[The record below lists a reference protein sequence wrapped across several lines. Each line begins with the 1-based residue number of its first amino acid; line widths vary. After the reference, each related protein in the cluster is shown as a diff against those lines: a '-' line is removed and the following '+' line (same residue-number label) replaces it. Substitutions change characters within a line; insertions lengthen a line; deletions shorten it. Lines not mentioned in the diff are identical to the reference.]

1 MLDIKLFREN
11 PELIFDSEK
20 KRFRSTENA
29 EKVIEYDTLW
39 REGERRLNSLRA
51 EKNKLSK
58 SFKQAKKDGNIEEVI
73 AKSKEVAN
81 EIKEL
86 SAKNAE
92 YLQLRDDYRYKVG
105 NIIDEDVPI
114 SDTEDD
120 NVVVRTYGEI
130 PEHDFELLNHVD
142 LINKIDGADLETA
155 ASVSGARF
163 YYLKRDILHLN
174 LALIQFALSELEA
187 EGYIPMQTPFFVKG
201 EVAAETSELGE
212 FEETLY
218 KVENEDMYLIATA
231 EQTLAALHRNEIINP
246 EDLPLR
252 YCALST
258 CFRKEAGSHGKDTL
272 GIFRVHQFEKIEQFI
287 FCDPEDSK
295 NQHEKLMEVTERI
308 YQKLGLPY
316 QIIAIVSSALND
328 NAAIKYDLEAWFPG
342 SGAFRELVSCTNC
355 KDYQARKTKTRVGRA
370 GSGDAQ
376 TLHTLNSTA
385 IATERTMCCILEN
398 YQQADGSV
406 VVKMGG
412 TMLLATVTCAKDAKE
427 DVDFMPLQV
436 DYKEKYASAGRFP
449 GGFMKREGKAS
460 DYEILI
466 ARLVDRALRPLF
478 PEDFHAEVF
487 VNVNLISAEKDI
499 QPDAL
504 AGLAASSALAVSDIP
519 FEGPISEVRVAR
531 IGGEFK
537 INPNF
542 SEMADA
548 DLDIMVAATIYLL
561 LAWCFKVRA
570 LNEGIS
576 LLKGLLSRK

>member
-11 PELIFDSEK
+11 PELIIDSEK
-20 KRFRSTENA
+20 KRFRDPSNV
-29 EKVIEYDTLW
+29 EKVMEYDTLW
-39 REGERRLNSLRA
+39 RKGEKKLNSLRS

-58 SFKQAKKDGNIEEVI
+58 SFKKAKQEGNLDEVI
-73 AKSKEVAN
+73 ARSKEVAS

-86 SAKNAE
+86 TSKNAD
-92 YLQLRDDYRYKVG
+92 YLKLRDDYRYKVG

-120 NVVVRTYGEI
+120 NVVVKTYGEI
-130 PEHDFELLNHVD
+130 PEYDFELLNHVD

-155 ASVSGARF
+155 ADIAGARF

-174 LALIQFALSELEA
+174 LALIQFALSELEN

-231 EQTLAALHRNEIINP
+231 EQTLAALHRDEIIAP
-246 EDLPLR
+246 DQLPLK

-287 FCDPEDSK
+287 YSTPEDSK
-295 NQHEKLMEVTERI
+295 NQHNKLMEVTEKI

-406 VVKMGG
+406 KIPDVLVPYMGG
-412 TMLLATVTCAKDAKE
+412 KTIIEAK
-427 DVDFMPLQV
+427 
-436 DYKEKYASAGRFP
+436 
-449 GGFMKREGKAS
+449 
-460 DYEILI
+460 
-466 ARLVDRALRPLF
+466 
-478 PEDFHAEVF
+478 H
-487 VNVNLISAEKDI
+487 
-499 QPDAL
+499 
-504 AGLAASSALAVSDIP
+504 
-519 FEGPISEVRVAR
+519 
-531 IGGEFK
+531 
-537 INPNF
+537 
-542 SEMADA
+542 
-548 DLDIMVAATIYLL
+548 
-561 LAWCFKVRA
+561 
-570 LNEGIS
+570 
-576 LLKGLLSRK
+576 

>member
-11 PELIFDSEK
+11 PEIILESEK
-20 KRFRSTENA
+20 KRFRDNHFA

-39 REGERRLNSLRA
+39 REGERKLNSLRQ
-51 EKNKLSK
+51 EKNKLAK
-58 SFKQAKKDGNIEEVI
+58 SFKQAKKDGNFEEVV
-73 AKSKEVAN
+73 AKSKAVAA

-86 SAKNAE
+86 SAKGEE
-92 YLQLRDDYRYKVG
+92 YKKLRDDYRYKVG

-130 PEHDFELLNHVD
+130 PEYDFELLNHVD

-155 ASVSGARF
+155 ASIAGARF

-231 EQTLAALHRNEIINP
+231 EQTLAALHRDEIINP
-246 EDLPLR
+246 DELPLR

-287 FCDPEDSK
+287 YSAPDDSR
-295 NQHEKLMEVTERI
+295 NQHDHLMEVTERI

-376 TLHTLNSTA
+376 ILHTLNSTA

-406 VVKMGG
+406 KVPEVLVPYMNGK
-412 TMLLATVTCAKDAKE
+412 TVIEAKK
-427 DVDFMPLQV
+427 
-436 DYKEKYASAGRFP
+436 
-449 GGFMKREGKAS
+449 
-460 DYEILI
+460 
-466 ARLVDRALRPLF
+466 
-478 PEDFHAEVF
+478 
-487 VNVNLISAEKDI
+487 
-499 QPDAL
+499 
-504 AGLAASSALAVSDIP
+504 
-519 FEGPISEVRVAR
+519 
-531 IGGEFK
+531 
-537 INPNF
+537 
-542 SEMADA
+542 
-548 DLDIMVAATIYLL
+548 
-561 LAWCFKVRA
+561 
-570 LNEGIS
+570 
-576 LLKGLLSRK
+576 

>member
-11 PELIFDSEK
+11 MDLVLDSEK
-20 KRFRSTENA
+20 KRFRDTTNA
-29 EKVIEYDTLW
+29 EKVLEYDILW
-39 REGERRLNSLRA
+39 REGEQKLNSLRA

-86 SAKNAE
+86 GPKIEE
-92 YLQLRDDYRYKVG
+92 YKKLREEYRYKVG

-120 NVVVRTYGEI
+120 NTIVRKVGEL
-130 PEHDFELLNHVD
+130 PSFDFEPLNHVD
-142 LINKIDGADLETA
+142 LIEKIDGADIETA

-174 LALIQFALSELEA
+174 LALIQFALNELEGK
-187 EGYIPMQTPFFVKG
+187 GYIPLQTPFFVKS

-218 KVENEDMYLIATA
+218 KVENEDLYLIATA
-231 EQTLAALHRNEIINP
+231 EQTLAALHRDEIIAP
-246 EDLPLR
+246 EELPIR

-287 FCDPEDSK
+287 YSTPEDSK
-295 NQHEKLMEVTERI
+295 AEHDFLLANTEEI
-308 YQKLGLPY
+308 YKKLGLPY
-316 QIIAIVSSALND
+316 QIVGIVSSALND

-342 SGAFRELVSCTNC
+342 SETYRELVSCTNC
-355 KDYQARKTKTRVGRA
+355 KDYQARKTKTRFGKA

-376 TLHTLNSTA
+376 ILHTLNSTA

-406 VVKMGG
+406 KVPDVLVPYMGG
-412 TMLLATVTCAKDAKE
+412 KAIIKAKK
-427 DVDFMPLQV
+427 
-436 DYKEKYASAGRFP
+436 
-449 GGFMKREGKAS
+449 
-460 DYEILI
+460 
-466 ARLVDRALRPLF
+466 
-478 PEDFHAEVF
+478 
-487 VNVNLISAEKDI
+487 
-499 QPDAL
+499 
-504 AGLAASSALAVSDIP
+504 
-519 FEGPISEVRVAR
+519 
-531 IGGEFK
+531 
-537 INPNF
+537 
-542 SEMADA
+542 
-548 DLDIMVAATIYLL
+548 
-561 LAWCFKVRA
+561 
-570 LNEGIS
+570 
-576 LLKGLLSRK
+576 

>member
-58 SFKQAKKDGNIEEVI
+58 SFKKAKQEGNMEEVI
-73 AKSKEVAN
+73 AKSKAVAE

-86 SAKNAE
+86 NVKNAE
-92 YLQLRDDYRYKVG
+92 YLELRDEYRYKVG
-105 NIIDEDVPI
+105 NVIDEDVPI

-120 NVVVRTYGEI
+120 NVIVRKVGEL
-130 PEHDFELLNHVD
+130 PSFDFEPLNHVD
-142 LINKIDGADLETA
+142 LIEKIDGADIETA
-155 ASVSGARF
+155 ASIAGARF

-187 EGYIPMQTPFFVKG
+187 KGYIPLQTPFFVKG

-218 KVENEDMYLIATA
+218 KVENEDLYLIATA
-231 EQTLAALHRNEIINP
+231 EQTLAALHRDEIINP
-246 EDLPLR
+246 DDLPLR

-287 FCDPEDSK
+287 FSTPEESK
-295 NQHEKLMEVTERI
+295 NEHNRLLEVTEEI
-308 YQKLGLPY
+308 YKKLGLPY
-316 QIIAIVSSALND
+316 QIVAIVSSALND

-342 SGAFRELVSCTNC
+342 SETYRELVSCTNC
-355 KDYQARKTKTRVGRA
+355 GDYQARKTKTRYGSA

-406 VVKMGG
+406 KVPDVLVPFMGG
-412 TMLLATVTCAKDAKE
+412 KTVIE
-427 DVDFMPLQV
+427 
-436 DYKEKYASAGRFP
+436 
-449 GGFMKREGKAS
+449 
-460 DYEILI
+460 
-466 ARLVDRALRPLF
+466 AR
-478 PEDFHAEVF
+478 
-487 VNVNLISAEKDI
+487 
-499 QPDAL
+499 
-504 AGLAASSALAVSDIP
+504 
-519 FEGPISEVRVAR
+519 
-531 IGGEFK
+531 
-537 INPNF
+537 
-542 SEMADA
+542 
-548 DLDIMVAATIYLL
+548 
-561 LAWCFKVRA
+561 
-570 LNEGIS
+570 
-576 LLKGLLSRK
+576 

>member
-11 PELIFDSEK
+11 PDLIFDSEK
-20 KRFRSTENA
+20 
-29 EKVIEYDTLW
+29 W

-86 SAKNAE
+86 SAKNIE
-92 YLQLRDDYRYKVG
+92 YLALRDDYRYKVG
-105 NIIDEDVPI
+105 NVIDEDVPI

-120 NVVVRTYGEI
+120 NVIVRKVGDL
-130 PEHDFELLNHVD
+130 PEFDFEALNHVD
-142 LINKIDGADLETA
+142 LIEKIDGADIETA
-155 ASVSGARF
+155 ASIAGARF

-218 KVENEDMYLIATA
+218 KVENEDLYLIATA
-231 EQTLAALHRNEIINP
+231 EQTLAALHRDEIINP

-287 FCDPEDSK
+287 FSSPEESK
-295 NQHEKLMEVTERI
+295 NEHNRLLEVTENI
-308 YQKLGLPY
+308 YKKLGLPY
-316 QIIAIVSSALND
+316 QIVAIVSSALND

-342 SGAFRELVSCTNC
+342 SQTYRELVSCTNC
-355 KDYQARKTKTRVGRA
+355 GDYQARKTKTRVGRA

-376 TLHTLNSTA
+376 ILHTLNSTA

-406 VVKMGG
+406 KVPEVLVPFMGG
-412 TMLLATVTCAKDAKE
+412 KTIIEAKE
-427 DVDFMPLQV
+427 
-436 DYKEKYASAGRFP
+436 
-449 GGFMKREGKAS
+449 
-460 DYEILI
+460 
-466 ARLVDRALRPLF
+466 
-478 PEDFHAEVF
+478 
-487 VNVNLISAEKDI
+487 
-499 QPDAL
+499 
-504 AGLAASSALAVSDIP
+504 
-519 FEGPISEVRVAR
+519 
-531 IGGEFK
+531 
-537 INPNF
+537 
-542 SEMADA
+542 
-548 DLDIMVAATIYLL
+548 
-561 LAWCFKVRA
+561 
-570 LNEGIS
+570 
-576 LLKGLLSRK
+576 

>member
-11 PELIFDSEK
+11 PEIIIDSEK
-20 KRFRSTENA
+20 KRFRDTENV

-39 REGERRLNSLRA
+39 REGERKLNSLRS

-58 SFKQAKKDGNIEEVI
+58 SFKKAKEEGNFEEVV
-73 AKSKEVAN
+73 KRSKEVAA

-86 SAKNAE
+86 TAKNAD
-92 YLQLRDDYRYKVG
+92 YLKLRDDYRYKVG

-130 PEHDFELLNHVD
+130 PEYDFELLNHVD

-155 ASVSGARF
+155 ADVAGARF

-218 KVENEDMYLIATA
+218 KVDGEDMYLIATA
-231 EQTLAALHRNEIINP
+231 EQTLAALHRNEIISP

-287 FCDPEDSK
+287 YSAPEDSR
-295 NQHEKLMEVTERI
+295 NQHNHLMEVTERI

-316 QIIAIVSSALND
+316 QVIAIVSSALND

-398 YQQADGSV
+398 YQQPDGSV
-406 VVKMGG
+406 KVPEVLVPYMNGK
-412 TMLLATVTCAKDAKE
+412 TVIEAKK
-427 DVDFMPLQV
+427 
-436 DYKEKYASAGRFP
+436 
-449 GGFMKREGKAS
+449 
-460 DYEILI
+460 
-466 ARLVDRALRPLF
+466 
-478 PEDFHAEVF
+478 
-487 VNVNLISAEKDI
+487 
-499 QPDAL
+499 
-504 AGLAASSALAVSDIP
+504 
-519 FEGPISEVRVAR
+519 
-531 IGGEFK
+531 
-537 INPNF
+537 
-542 SEMADA
+542 
-548 DLDIMVAATIYLL
+548 
-561 LAWCFKVRA
+561 
-570 LNEGIS
+570 
-576 LLKGLLSRK
+576 

>member
-11 PELIFDSEK
+11 PDAIFDSEK

-58 SFKQAKKDGNIEEVI
+58 SFKKAKQEGNMEEVI

-92 YLQLRDDYRYKVG
+92 YLELRDDYRYKVG

-120 NVVVRTYGEI
+120 NVIVRTVGDL
-130 PEHDFELLNHVD
+130 PEFDFDPLNHVD
-142 LINKIDGADLETA
+142 LIEKIDGADIETA
-155 ASVSGARF
+155 ASIAGARF

-174 LALIQFALSELEA
+174 LALIQFALNELE
-187 EGYIPMQTPFFVKG
+187 EKGYIPLQTPFFVKS

-218 KVENEDMYLIATA
+218 KVENEDLYLIATA
-231 EQTLAALHRNEIINP
+231 EQTLAALHRDEIINP
-246 EDLPLR
+246 EELPLR

-287 FCDPEDSK
+287 FSSPEESK
-295 NQHEKLMEVTERI
+295 NEHTRLLEVTEEI
-308 YQKLGLPY
+308 YKKLGLPY
-316 QIIAIVSSALND
+316 QIVAIVSSALND

-342 SGAFRELVSCTNC
+342 SETYRELVSCTNC
-355 KDYQARKTKTRVGRA
+355 GDYQARKTKTRVGRA

-398 YQQADGSV
+398 YQQADGSIKIPEV
-406 VVKMGG
+406 LVPYMGG
-412 TMLLATVTCAKDAKE
+412 KTVIEAKE
-427 DVDFMPLQV
+427 
-436 DYKEKYASAGRFP
+436 
-449 GGFMKREGKAS
+449 
-460 DYEILI
+460 
-466 ARLVDRALRPLF
+466 
-478 PEDFHAEVF
+478 
-487 VNVNLISAEKDI
+487 
-499 QPDAL
+499 
-504 AGLAASSALAVSDIP
+504 
-519 FEGPISEVRVAR
+519 
-531 IGGEFK
+531 
-537 INPNF
+537 
-542 SEMADA
+542 
-548 DLDIMVAATIYLL
+548 
-561 LAWCFKVRA
+561 
-570 LNEGIS
+570 
-576 LLKGLLSRK
+576 

>member
-11 PELIFDSEK
+11 PDLIFDSEK

-39 REGERRLNSLRA
+39 REGESRLNSLRA

-73 AKSKEVAN
+73 AQSKAVAE

-86 SAKNAE
+86 GPKIEE
-92 YLQLRDDYRYKVG
+92 YKQLREDYRYKVG
-105 NIIDEDVPI
+105 NIIDEDVPV

-120 NVVVRTYGEI
+120 NLIVRTVGEL
-130 PEHDFELLNHVD
+130 PDFDFEPLNHVD
-142 LINKIDGADLETA
+142 LIEKIDGADIETA
-155 ASVSGARF
+155 ASIAGARF

-174 LALIQFALSELEA
+174 LALIQFALNELE
-187 EGYIPMQTPFFVKG
+187 ERGYIPLQTPFFVKG

-218 KVENEDMYLIATA
+218 KVENEDLYLIATA
-231 EQTLAALHRNEIINP
+231 EQTLAALHRDEIINP
-246 EDLPLR
+246 EDLPMR

-287 FCDPEDSK
+287 FSTPEESK
-295 NQHEKLMEVTERI
+295 NEHHRLLEVTEDI
-308 YQKLGLPY
+308 YKKLGLPY
-316 QIIAIVSSALND
+316 QIVAIVSSALND

-342 SGAFRELVSCTNC
+342 SATYRELVSCTNC
-355 KDYQARKTKTRVGRA
+355 GDYQARKTKTRYGRA

-406 VVKMGG
+406 NVPEVLVPYMGG
-412 TMLLATVTCAKDAKE
+412 KTVIE
-427 DVDFMPLQV
+427 
-436 DYKEKYASAGRFP
+436 
-449 GGFMKREGKAS
+449 
-460 DYEILI
+460 
-466 ARLVDRALRPLF
+466 AR
-478 PEDFHAEVF
+478 
-487 VNVNLISAEKDI
+487 K
-499 QPDAL
+499 
-504 AGLAASSALAVSDIP
+504 
-519 FEGPISEVRVAR
+519 
-531 IGGEFK
+531 
-537 INPNF
+537 
-542 SEMADA
+542 
-548 DLDIMVAATIYLL
+548 
-561 LAWCFKVRA
+561 
-570 LNEGIS
+570 
-576 LLKGLLSRK
+576 

>member
-11 PELIFDSEK
+11 PDVIFDSEK

-58 SFKQAKKDGNIEEVI
+58 SFKQAKKEGNIEEVI

-86 SAKNAE
+86 SAKNIE
-92 YLQLRDDYRYKVG
+92 YLALRDDYRYKVG
-105 NIIDEDVPI
+105 NVIDEDVPI

-120 NVVVRTYGEI
+120 NVIVRKVGDL
-130 PEHDFELLNHVD
+130 PEFDFEALNHVD
-142 LINKIDGADLETA
+142 LIEKIDGADIETA
-155 ASVSGARF
+155 ASIAGARF

-218 KVENEDMYLIATA
+218 KVENEDLYLIATA
-231 EQTLAALHRNEIINP
+231 EQTLAALHRDEIINP

-287 FCDPEDSK
+287 FSSPEESK
-295 NQHEKLMEVTERI
+295 NEHNRLLEVTENI
-308 YQKLGLPY
+308 YKKLGLPY
-316 QIIAIVSSALND
+316 QIVAIVSSALND

-342 SGAFRELVSCTNC
+342 SQTYRELVSCTNC
-355 KDYQARKTKTRVGRA
+355 GDYQARKTKTRVGRA

-376 TLHTLNSTA
+376 ILHTLNSTA

-406 VVKMGG
+406 KVPEVLVPFMGG
-412 TMLLATVTCAKDAKE
+412 KTIIEAKE
-427 DVDFMPLQV
+427 
-436 DYKEKYASAGRFP
+436 
-449 GGFMKREGKAS
+449 
-460 DYEILI
+460 
-466 ARLVDRALRPLF
+466 
-478 PEDFHAEVF
+478 
-487 VNVNLISAEKDI
+487 
-499 QPDAL
+499 
-504 AGLAASSALAVSDIP
+504 
-519 FEGPISEVRVAR
+519 
-531 IGGEFK
+531 
-537 INPNF
+537 
-542 SEMADA
+542 
-548 DLDIMVAATIYLL
+548 
-561 LAWCFKVRA
+561 
-570 LNEGIS
+570 
-576 LLKGLLSRK
+576 